1 MNDET
6 ERLTPEKSAEIR
18 ARQAGRSKAMGAILI
33 ALAVLFFAITIV
45 KIGVWG

>member
-1 MNDET
+1 MSDET
-6 ERLTPEKSAEIR
+6 ERLSPEHSAEIR
-18 ARQAGRSKAMGAILI
+18 ARQAGRSKMMGVILL

>member
-1 MNDET
+1 MSEET
-6 ERLTPEKSAEIR
+6 ERLTPEQSDAIR
-18 ARQAGRSKAMGAILI
+18 ARQAGRSKAMGAILL